1 MLYPF
6 KSVLRK
12 NIKLKKNIIMKKN
25 FITVL

>member
-12 NIKLKKNIIMKKN
+12 NIQLKKNIIMKKN